1 MGVLD
6 QYRGIDPLIRTYT
19 AAQWAAANYVLLDGE
34 LGIESDTGKQKA
46 GDGRKWAD
54 TPYFTPTGATISF
67 VVFDPDVNENR
78 TLVFE
83 NGILISA
90 ETV

>member
-19 AAQWAAANYVLLDGE
+19 AAQWTAANYVLLDGE

-54 TPYFTPTGATISF
+54 TPYFTPTGYTG
-67 VVFDPDVNENR
+67 
-78 TLVFE
+78 TLSIEDLSTAVHSLTFT
-83 NGILISA
+83 NGVLTSYS
-90 ETV
+90 VS

>member
-1 MGVLD
+1 MYLANVSQAD
-6 QYRGIDPLIRTYT
+6 ATIRQMT
-19 AAQWAAANYVLLDGE
+19 AAQWTARNYFLRSGE